1 MKQIGIVGFGQFG
14 TLAAT
19 HLKAHCAVT
28 VHDFSDKRAQA
39 EDLGVTWGAFEDVCA
54 CDVVVL
60 AVPAKVMRDVLVRMA
75 PMLKDGQVVVDVAS
89 VKTYP
94 AQWMRELLPEHV
106 ELVATHPLFG
116 PQSAKNGLAGL
127 KLVVCPLRGDFATRI
142 EHFARDVL
150 GLQVIVTTPEEH
162 DREMAYVQ
170 ALTHLIGRS
179 LVNMNIPA
187 EEMQTQ
193 SYRNLLGLCDLLRHD
208 TWDLFVSLQTMN
220 PFADEVT
227 HRFRN
232 EVNMLMA
239 KVDEEKGAV

>member
-14 TLAAT
+14 SLAAT
-19 HLKAHCAVT
+19 HLKAHCEVT
-28 VHDFSDKRAQA
+28 VHDFSDKRLEA
-39 EDLGVTWGAFEDVCA
+39 ETLGVTWGSLADACA
-54 CDVVVL
+54 CEVVVL
-60 AVPAKVMRDVLVRMA
+60 AVPAKVMREVLVQMA
-75 PMLKDGQVVVDVAS
+75 PLLRKRQVVVDVAS

-116 PQSAKNGLAGL
+116 PQSAKAGLAGL
-127 KLVVCPLRGDFATRI
+127 KLVVCPLRGNFHTTLEA
-142 EHFARDVL
+142 FARDTL

-220 PFADEVT
+220 PFAEEIT
-227 HRFRN
+227 QRFRQ
-232 EVNMLMA
+232 EVNGLMA
-239 KVDEEKGAV
+239 KVEDEKGAA